1 MIKRNKM
8 IDGRKKTILF
18 YRRETVR
25 KEEEAHRA
33 WNAKF
38 DPWLVDEYRKV
49 RFIRFFINR

>member
-1 MIKRNKM
+1 M
-8 IDGRKKTILF
+8 GEKKPIF
-18 YRRETVR
+18 SYRRETVR